1 MPADPVNVELNKSV
15 SMKIK
20 GEEFNLNQGEQEIP
34 TYLAVFLIGRKMAN
48 II

>member
-1 MPADPVNVELNKSV
+1 MNDEK
-15 SMKIK
+15 
-20 GEEFNLNQGEQEIP
+20 FNLKQGDIDIP